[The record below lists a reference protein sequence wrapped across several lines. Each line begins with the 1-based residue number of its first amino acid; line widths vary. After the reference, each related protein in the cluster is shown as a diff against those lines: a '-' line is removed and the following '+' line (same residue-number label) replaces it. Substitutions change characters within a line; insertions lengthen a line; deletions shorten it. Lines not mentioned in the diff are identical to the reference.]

1 MCSYRYYNACYR
13 AAFYK
18 GAELG
23 AMEEN
28 KKQEFIVE
36 EGQEDIRIDQFLS
49 QRLDDM
55 SRSRIQKLIEQGN
68 VIVGD
73 RQVKS
78 NYKVKAGDTISLKFP
93 EPVVL
98 DVKPENIDIEI
109 LYEDN
114 DIAVVNKPQGMVVHP
129 AAGNYSGTL
138 VNALMARC
146 SSLST
151 INGIIRPGIVHRIDK
166 DTSGVLI
173 IAKNDSAH
181 HSLAEQIKEHSVKR
195 VYYAIVEGIIKQDSG
210 TVDAPIGRHPVERK
224 RMAVVSKNGRRAV
237 THYRVVERFRH
248 NTLIEARLETG
259 RTHQIRVHMAYIG
272 HPLVGDPVYGY
283 KKQRFNLKGQVLHA
297 GILGIVHPS
306 TGEYMEFTTPL
317 PGYFQKLIE
326 NLRRE

>member
-1 MCSYRYYNACYR
+1 
-13 AAFYK
+13 
-18 GAELG
+18 
-23 AMEEN
+23 MEEN